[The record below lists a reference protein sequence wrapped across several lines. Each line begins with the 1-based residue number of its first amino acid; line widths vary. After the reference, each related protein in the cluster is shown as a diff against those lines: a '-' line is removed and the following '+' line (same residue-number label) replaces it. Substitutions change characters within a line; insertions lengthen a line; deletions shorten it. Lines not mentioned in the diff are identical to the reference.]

1 MIGTNKGEVVKK
13 IGFSIVLA
21 INILGAEEVDLGVVD
36 VVGKGESHNT
46 QIGEYSSSRTI
57 DRSKLETITSKN
69 HDISEVLKTNPSVSF
84 NPKSNTATQEGEI
97 SPQDVSISGAKFYQN
112 NYLID
117 GVSFNNDINPD
128 GYRTLYKNIWHG
140 PIMGSQSINLDT
152 DLLDSI
158 EVLDSSVSAKY
169 GGFQGGV
176 VNAKTR
182 DPKKDFHGT
191 LSYGYSS
198 GDWSESF
205 IDPYVK
211 NNYANSMGWED
222 KSDFVKQRYRY
233 SMEGYVTDTFGL
245 LFDYTKS
252 QSNIDMKTKTTLMD
266 SSVATFPDQKR
277 TAENYFL
284 KGIWRPTDRLVIK
297 PSLLYSKQIN
307 NAFLEGTFGSDMD
320 VKLGGYV
327 ATVEA
332 AIDLDSVLLE
342 QSLSFSK
349 YDSSRYF
356 DNDSLYAYKISNI
369 KNWGVGSKSAYGG
382 LGDLEEIQNNIS
394 YKLDISP
401 KTFEAFGVAH
411 NVKTG
416 VEFLHQDGTYK
427 IVSPYTYYVTPTAL
441 PSGYICASSDMTC
454 VNDNSFSGLG
464 QYFGQK
470 YVYSGVD
477 NKTNMDKISY
487 YIEDEMKYERFKIRP
502 GIRIERDSI
511 TDDVNIAPRFV
522 TEYDLLS
529 DDANFIGFG
538 LNRYYGRNLFAYKIY
553 SDMYSHYNTYTRTSP
568 DAVWVRTDGWIND
581 QANKDFK
588 TPYDD
593 ELSLFYHGDINNA
606 RLNLKYVK
614 RNSQNEIV
622 RISRANSG
630 TDAISGLDSTYLYY
644 ANDGKSKTDIVTFSI
659 QNIDPLMLNGLKNY
673 LEFALTY
680 TDKKSNFGTYWDSDI
695 STNVIYN
702 GRVISYSEL
711 PVVDFYTPFTAK
723 ISHTMETPFINTTFS
738 NFVNFIG
745 KTDALISGWDSVNH
759 MDTYDR
765 VKLDSYATWDMRI
778 AYKQPLSQGVQFFAN
793 LDINNILND
802 KHAINGNSY
811 NHTVYYDYATGR
823 NVWLEVGFN
832 W

>member
-1 MIGTNKGEVVKK
+1 VKK
-13 IGFSIVLA
+13 VGLFVVLTMS
-21 INILGAEEVDLGVVD
+21 ILGAEEVDLGVAD
-36 VVGKGESHNT
+36 VVGQSDSPNT
-46 QIGEYSSSRTI
+46 QMGDYASSRTI

-69 HDISEVLKTNPSVSF
+69 HDISEVLKTNPSVAF
-84 NPKSNTATQEGEI
+84 NPKINTATQEGEI

-112 NYLID
+112 SYLID
-117 GVSFNNDINPD
+117 GMSFNNDIDPD

-152 DLLDSI
+152 DLLESI
-158 EVLDSSVSAKY
+158 EVMDSSISSKY

-211 NNYANSMGWED
+211 NNYANLLGWED

-233 SMEGYVTDTFGL
+233 STEGYVTDTFGL
-245 LFDYTKS
+245 LFDYTRS
-252 QSNIDMKTKTTLMD
+252 QSVIDMKTKTTLID

-284 KGIWRPTDRLVIK
+284 KGIWHPTDRLVIK

-307 NAFLEGTFGSDMD
+307 NAFMEGTLGSDMD

-332 AIDLDSVLLE
+332 ALDLDSVLLE

-356 DNDSLYAYKISNI
+356 DNDSLYAYRYSNL
-369 KNWGVGSKSAYGG
+369 KNWGVGSSAKYGG
-382 LGDLEEIQNNIS
+382 LGDLEQIQNNLS
-394 YKLDISP
+394 YKLDLSV
-401 KTFEAFGVAH
+401 KEFESSEIAH
-411 NVKTG
+411 KVKTG
-416 VEFLHQDGTYK
+416 VELLHQDGTYK
-427 IVSPYTYYVTPTAL
+427 ILSPYTYYVTPKAL
-441 PSGYICASSDMTC
+441 PSGYICTSGDMTC

-464 QYFGQK
+464 QYFGTK

-477 NKTNMDKISY
+477 NKANMDKISY
-487 YIEDEMKYERFKIRP
+487 YVEDEMKYERFKIRP

-522 TEYDLLS
+522 TEYDLLA
-529 DDANFIGFG
+529 DDTNFIGIG

-553 SDMYSHYNTYTRTSP
+553 SDMSSHYNTYTRTAP
-568 DAVWVRTDGWIND
+568 DGAWVQTTNALND
-581 QANKDFK
+581 QANKSYQ

-593 ELSLFYHGDINNA
+593 ELSLFYHGDIDNT
-606 RLNLKYVK
+606 RLSLKYVK
-614 RNSQNEIV
+614 RNSKNEIV
-622 RISRANSG
+622 QVTRPNSG
-630 TDAISGLDSTYLYY
+630 VDVISGLDSSYFYY

-659 QNIDPLMLNGLKNY
+659 QNIDPLMLNGLKNH
-673 LEFALTY
+673 LELALTY

-702 GRVISYSEL
+702 GRIISYSEL
-711 PVVDFYTPFTAK
+711 PVVEFYTPYTAK
-723 ISHTMETPFINTTFS
+723 LSHTIETPFINTTLS

-745 KTDALISGWDSVNH
+745 KTDALISGWDSVNS

-765 VKLDSYATWDMRI
+765 VKLDSYVTWDMRI
-778 AYKQPLSQGVQFFAN
+778 AYKQPLGKGVQFFAN

-802 KHAINGNSY
+802 KHVVNGASY
-811 NHTVYYDYATGR
+811 NSTIYYDYATGR

>member
-1 MIGTNKGEVVKK
+1 MKK
-13 IGFSIVLA
+13 VGLSVVLA
-21 INILGAEEVDLGVVD
+21 MSILGAEEVDLGVAN
-36 VVGKGESHNT
+36 VVGQGDSPNT
-46 QIGEYSSSRTI
+46 QLGDYASSRTI
-57 DRSKLETITSKN
+57 ERAKLETITSKN
-69 HDISEVLKTNPSVSF
+69 HDISEVLKTNPSVAF
-84 NPKSNTATQEGEI
+84 NPKVNTATQEGEI

-182 DPKKDFHGT
+182 DPQKEFHGT

-205 IDPYVK
+205 IDPSVK
-211 NNYANSMGWED
+211 NNYTNSMGWED
-222 KSDFVKQRYRY
+222 KSDFVKQRFRY
-233 SMEGYVTDTFGL
+233 GMEGYVTDTFGL
-245 LFDYTKS
+245 LFDYTRN
-252 QSNIDMKTKTTLMD
+252 QSHIDMKTKTTLMD
-266 SSVATFPDQKR
+266 PSVATFPDQQR

-284 KGIWRPTDRLVIK
+284 KGVWRPTDRLVIK
-297 PSLLYSKQIN
+297 PSLLYSKQLN
-307 NAFLEGTFGSDMD
+307 KAFMESTLDSDMD

-332 AIDLDSVLLE
+332 ALDLDTVLVE
-342 QSLSFSK
+342 QSISFSK
-349 YDSSRYF
+349 YESSRYF
-356 DNDSLYAYKISNI
+356 NQDSFYAYRFSNL
-369 KNWGVGSKSAYGG
+369 KNWGVGSQSAYGG
-382 LGDLEEIQNNIS
+382 LGDLEESQTNMS
-394 YKLDISP
+394 YKLDLSP

-416 VEFLHQDGTYK
+416 LELLHQDGIYK
-427 IVSPYTYYVTPTAL
+427 IITPYTYYGPATAL
-441 PSGYICASSDMTC
+441 PSGFTCTPGDMTC
-454 VNDNSFSGLG
+454 VNDDSFGGLG
-464 QYFGQK
+464 QYFNK
-470 YVYSGVD
+470 KSVLSGID
-477 NKTNMDKISY
+477 SKSNMDKISY
-487 YIEDEMKYERFKIRP
+487 YVEDEMKYERFKVRP
-502 GIRIERDSI
+502 GVRVERDSI

-522 TEYDLLS
+522 TEYDLLA
-529 DDANFIGFG
+529 DDTNFIGFG

-553 SDMYSHYNTYTRTSP
+553 SDVRSHYNSFTRIAP
-568 DAVWVRTDGWIND
+568 DAAWVQTTNALST
-581 QANKDFK
+581 QADKGYK

-593 ELSLFYHGDINNA
+593 EVSLFYHGDIDNA
-606 RLNLKYVK
+606 RLSLKYVK
-614 RNSQNEIV
+614 RHSNDEIV
-622 RISRANSG
+622 QVNRANSG
-630 TDAISGLDSTYLYY
+630 ADAMSGLASNYFYY
-644 ANDGKSKTDIVTFSI
+644 INDGKSQTDIVTFSV

-673 LEFALTY
+673 FELALTY
-680 TDKKSNFGTYWDSDI
+680 TDKKSNFGTYQDSDI
-695 STNVIYN
+695 SSNVIYN

-711 PVVDFYTPFTAK
+711 PVVDFNTPFIAK
-723 ISHTMETPFINTTFS
+723 LSHTIETPFINTAFS

-745 KTDALISGWDSVNH
+745 KTDALVNGWDSVH
-759 MDTYDR
+759 SMDTYEK
-765 VKLDSYATWDMRI
+765 VKLDSYVTWDMRI
-778 AYKQPLSQGVQFFAN
+778 AYKQPLGKGVKFFAN

-802 KHAINGNSY
+802 KHAINGSLDGSK
-811 NHTVYYDYATGR
+811 VYYDYATGR